1 MNMSGPVEV
10 PVPQARIIYE
20 GKDISADISP
30 YLLSVGYTDRL
41 SGESDELELRLE
53 DTDGRW
59 RGDWYPGKGD
69 SLTVSIGYAGQEPVS
84 CGSFE
89 IDEIELSF
97 PPDEVSIR
105 ALATGISVSC
115 RTRKSKGY
123 EKTTLAGVVRVVC
136 GRLGLTPAGEVADI
150 PLDRVTQY
158 QESDLAF
165 LTRLAGEYGHTFK
178 ISGKKMIFQ
187 RKDSVLAADSARTFK
202 REDVTSCSFRDKLK
216 DIPQKVKLKQP
227 DAGKKALKV
236 YGKSSDDSLA
246 VVATTEQA
254 QKKRGR
260 TSKKASGDELRIVG
274 RGSQAQLEA
283 KGNAALQDV
292 ELERCHAELSLY
304 GDPSLRA
311 GVSVELGEDFGAPAG
326 KYLITCSRHEISR
339 EGYTTTLTLA
349 RTAAPEKKA

>member
-1 MNMSGPVEV
+1 MIGAVDV
-10 PVPQARIIYE
+10 PAPQARIVYE

-30 YLLSVGYTDRL
+30 YLVSVGYTDKL

-69 SLTVSIGYAGQEPVS
+69 SLAVSIGYAGQELVA

-150 PLDRVTQY
+150 PIDRVTQY
-158 QESDLAF
+158 HESDLAF

-187 RKDSVLAADSARTFK
+187 RKDGVLAAESVRTFN
-202 REDVTSCSFRDKLK
+202 REDVSSCRFRDKLK
-216 DIPQKVKLKQP
+216 DIPSKVKIKKQ
-227 DAGKKALKV
+227 DAGKKGLKV
-236 YGKSSDDSLA
+236 YGKGSDDSLA
-246 VVATTEQA
+246 VVGTTAQA
-254 QKKRGR
+254 QKTRKKKEAK
-260 TSKKASGDELRIVG
+260 TSSGDELRIVG
-274 RGSQAQLEA
+274 RGGQAQLEA
-283 KGNAALQDV
+283 KGNAALQDA
-292 ELERCHAELSLY
+292 ELERCQAELFLF

-311 GVSVELGEDFGAPAG
+311 GVSVELAEDFGAPAG
-326 KYLITCSRHEISR
+326 KYLVTCSRHEISR
-339 EGYTTTLTLA
+339 SGYVTTLTLS

>member
-1 MNMSGPVEV
+1 MIGAVDV
-10 PVPQARIIYE
+10 PAPQARIVYE

-30 YLLSVGYTDRL
+30 YLVSVGYTDKL

-69 SLTVSIGYAGQEPVS
+69 SLAVSIGYAGQELVA

-105 ALATGISVSC
+105 ALATGITVSC

-150 PLDRVTQY
+150 PIDRVTQY
-158 QESDLAF
+158 HESDLAF

-187 RKDSVLAADSARTFK
+187 RRDGVLAAESVRTFK
-202 REDVTSCSFRDKLK
+202 REDVSSCRFRDKLK
-216 DIPQKVKLKQP
+216 DIPSKVKIKKQ
-227 DAGKKALKV
+227 DAGKKGLKV
-236 YGKSSDDSLA
+236 YGKGSDDSLA
-246 VVATTEQA
+246 VVGTTAQA
-254 QKKRGR
+254 QKKRKKKEAK
-260 TSKKASGDELRIVG
+260 TSSGDELRIVG

-283 KGNAALQDV
+283 KGNAALQDA
-292 ELERCHAELSLY
+292 ELERCQAELSLF

-311 GVSVELGEDFGAPAG
+311 GVSVTLGEDFGAPAG
-326 KYLITCSRHEISR
+326 KYLVTCSRHEISR
-339 EGYTTTLTLA
+339 SGYVTTLTLS